1 MFVVTTFELI
11 PLDCGVFS
19 SIFKLQLVETQ
30 AYKRVICLDN
40 GMRSA
45 NRSHRV
51 DAVLMDSH
59 RYSALTQSE
68 VVCITSSKSYF
79 FTNQLQDLS
88 HPMATT
94 GFEQRAIS
102 AGLWGV
108 TSFMTWNHPKSGIYG
123 CAFPQ
128 SYCEFHRF

>member
-79 FTNQLQDLS
+79 LPTSCRTYRIPWPQLALKNG
-88 HPMATT
+88 P
-94 GFEQRAIS
+94 
-102 AGLWGV
+102 
-108 TSFMTWNHPKSGIYG
+108 
-123 CAFPQ
+123 
-128 SYCEFHRF
+128 